1 MKFILAL
8 AVVIASTVGQ
18 VVLTG
23 LWPGVARFFDL
34 PLLVVIYCGITR
46 GPAGALLVGTSAG
59 LLQDSLEGTLLGVSA
74 LSQALVGY
82 LVGILGLRFALAPLM
97 SRILVIAAATVLGSS
112 IEVGTLAIMGRKLSY
127 SPFPAL
133 LGNVL
138 GNCLLGAPIMGALR
152 RESPQ

>member
-1 MKFILAL
+1 MKPLYAL
-8 AVVIASTVGQ
+8 AAVIGSAVGQ
-18 VVLTG
+18 AVLTG
-23 LWPGVARFFDL
+23 LMPGVARFFDL
-34 PLLVVIYCGITR
+34 PLLVVVYYAITR
-46 GPAGALLVGTSAG
+46 GPAGALLAGTGAG

-74 LSQALVGY
+74 LSQAMVGY
-82 LVGILGLRFALAPLM
+82 LVGVLGLRFALAPVM
-97 SRILVIAAATVLGSS
+97 SRILVLAAATVLASS

-138 GNCLLGAPIMGALR
+138 GNCLLGAPIMGALK